1 MTIDALI
8 MLMGALVATLPFLG
22 FPIRTDNI
30 ILIVIGIIVISLG
43 IIVRRR
49 GVAARART
57 RVPQQTYVESAPQG
71 HAGGHETA

>member
-1 MTIDALI
+1 MNIDALI

-30 ILIVIGIIVISLG
+30 ILIVIGIVVISLG

-57 RVPQQTYVESAPQG
+57 RVPQTYVESAPQG
-71 HAGGHETA
+71 RAGGHETA